1 MAARKSKQ
9 PEATTAEARAFT
21 IVLEEI
27 RAQNKGFGEGQEL
40 LREQMGVLR
49 EEVGGLR
56 QEVGGLRQEVGGLRQ
71 EVGGLRQEVGGLRE
85 EMRAGFAEVD
95 RRFAQVDR
103 RFDRVEQ
110 DVGLV
115 KIAVLDHAREL
126 KEIRVALGNKVDRHE
141 LEALVARGMR

>member
-1 MAARKSKQ
+1 MAARKSRH
-9 PEATTAEARAFT
+9 PEAATAEARAFT

-40 LREQMGVLR
+40 LRESHEL
-49 EEVGGLR
+49 
-56 QEVGGLRQEVGGLRQ
+56 
-71 EVGGLRQEVGGLRE
+71 LRE

-95 RRFAQVDR
+95 RRFEHVDR
-103 RFDRVEQ
+103 RFDRIEQ

-141 LEALVARGMR
+141 LETLVARGVR